1 MAVFPHLAALSSTPR
16 LHGQYAIQL
25 QANVILLTLPLPSNR
40 LLLQRETPANRK
52 RSLTNQAAIAR
63 SIKFE

>member
-16 LHGQYAIQL
+16 LHGQYAIWV
-25 QANVILLTLPLPSNR
+25 QANVILLTLPLPPNR
-40 LLLQRETPANRK
+40 LFLRRQIAANRK
-52 RSLTNQAAIAR
+52 SSVTNRAAIAR